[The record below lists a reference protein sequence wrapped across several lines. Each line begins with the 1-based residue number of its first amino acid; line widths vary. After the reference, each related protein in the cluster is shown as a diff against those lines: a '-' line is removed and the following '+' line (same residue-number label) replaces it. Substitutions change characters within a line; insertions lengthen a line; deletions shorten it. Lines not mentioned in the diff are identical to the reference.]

1 VLVVAAAIVAD
12 GRVLVAQR
20 DHPPELAGRWEFPGG
35 RVRPGESATDALM
48 RECREELGIQVQVGP
63 RVGRAVPILGGT
75 GPNVIPGTT
84 GPGTTG
90 SGIESSELWLFAC
103 TTDHASFAFDHAEL
117 RWLTAGELDDLD
129 WLPSDRRLLP
139 ALVRRLVTDP
149 AAEHGRES
157 RTQ

>member
-1 VLVVAAAIVAD
+1 
-12 GRVLVAQR
+12 
-20 DHPPELAGRWEFPGG
+20 
-35 RVRPGESATDALM
+35 M

-103 TTDHASFAFDHAEL
+103 TTDHPPFAFDHAEL